1 MLVLWK
7 QGHGS
12 SKALTA
18 STCGLIS
25 VETLWDPIKVS
36 GLRVLWD
43 ELANPDTM
51 TEMIARTTT
60 IMRGESFLC
69 PNPITVSYPRRINS
83 YTYLLHVAPSNA
95 FLKIIFKCK
104 RLVR

>member
-60 IMRGESFLC
+60 IMWGSHF
-69 PNPITVSYPRRINS
+69 Y
-83 YTYLLHVAPSNA
+83 
-95 FLKIIFKCK
+95 
-104 RLVR
+104 VRTPLQSLIPED